1 MIIDCHGHYTTA
13 PKALE
18 DWRNRQ
24 KWDAYA
30 QAVSD
35 MVDRTSTAHAP
46 WTLVE
51 AEDKRWAR
59 IKVLETI
66 VTRLEAAL

>member
-1 MIIDCHGHYTTA
+1 
-13 PKALE
+13 
-18 DWRNRQ
+18 
-24 KWDAYA
+24 
-30 QAVSD
+30 
-35 MVDRTSTAHAP
+35 MVDRTSTAIAP

-66 VTRLEAAL
+66 ADRLEAAL